1 MAKSVKDLMVP
12 LADYAVVPADA
23 TVYEAMQEL
32 QRALS
37 RLPSD
42 RQPHRAVLVRS
53 GRGEIIGKVHYFAF
67 LRAMLPERRLEEDR
81 DVLERA
87 GVGDDMRDSYRQ
99 MLDMLL
105 GDLVDFQERAR
116 STVVRDIYT
125 PATIAIPE
133 DATVYDAI
141 LRFLNHQTLS
151 LIVRRGD
158 ETVGILRLSD
168 LFEEI
173 SRQVLQPATVKGA

>member
-1 MAKSVKDLMVP
+1 
-12 LADYAVVPADA
+12 
-23 TVYEAMQEL
+23 
-32 QRALS
+32 
-37 RLPSD
+37 
-42 RQPHRAVLVRS
+42 
-53 GRGEIIGKVHYFAF
+53 
-67 LRAMLPERRLEEDR
+67 
-81 DVLERA
+81 
-87 GVGDDMRDSYRQ
+87 MRDSYRQ

-116 STVVRDIYT
+116 STMVRDIYT